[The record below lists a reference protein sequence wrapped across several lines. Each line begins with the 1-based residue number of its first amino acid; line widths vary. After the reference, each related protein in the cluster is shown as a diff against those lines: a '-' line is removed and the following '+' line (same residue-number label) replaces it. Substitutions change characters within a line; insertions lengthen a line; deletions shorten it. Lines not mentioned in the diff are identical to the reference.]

1 MDGTCKPDAVCGQEA
16 TTTTTEAP
24 QTTTTEDPHNE
35 EVCKAW
41 KEANNI
47 EYDLKSNKGLIK
59 SRGVNTYEIR
69 AKRNKINE
77 RENYTGFVTWGKKN
91 CGRDFIDSL
100 ADGSTIVVLMVK
112 FVEYRIVGKYSGGE
126 GSHYNTLFQFDN
138 TLGCGDDHPCWGS
151 QTADQF
157 EIMVHMT
164 RDVNFG
170 KKDPEECIK
179 TMRWGHFGANKAPA
193 WSEEDISPCMSWLQ
207 KFW

>member
-1 MDGTCKPDAVCGQEA
+1 MD
-16 TTTTTEAP
+16 
-24 QTTTTEDPHNE
+24 
-35 EVCKAW
+35 
-41 KEANNI
+41 
-47 EYDLKSNKGLIK
+47 
-59 SRGVNTYEIR
+59 
-69 AKRNKINE
+69 
-77 RENYTGFVTWGKKN
+77 
-91 CGRDFIDSL
+91 
-100 ADGSTIVVLMVK
+100 K
-112 FVEYRIVGKYSGGE
+112 FVEYRIVGKYAGGE

-164 RDVNFG
+164 RFVNFG

-193 WSEEDISPCMSWLQ
+193 WSEVDISPCMSWLQ